1 MHDLARATGLVVMAE
16 GYGQAWLPFT
26 GYCFG
31 IGLILTGLVILCRG
45 EPAFKELHAGERAA
59 LNSQTDAQR

>member
-1 MHDLARATGLVVMAE
+1 MAE

-26 GYCFG
+26 GYFFG

>member
-26 GYCFG
+26 GYFFG